1 MNAGGGLRKLSPVA
15 ARNASDNKER
25 DDETKNRRDEDGK
38 VKEVEMSKP
47 RLVKREEVER
57 QMVTAPSAPAKPSI
71 TKQLKQ
77 AILER
82 QQAQSVANPRA
93 ARAAFAALFATA

>member
-1 MNAGGGLRKLSPVA
+1 MN
-15 ARNASDNKER
+15 
-25 DDETKNRRDEDGK
+25 
-38 VKEVEMSKP
+38 KP
-47 RLVKREEVER
+47 RLVKREELER
-57 QMVTAPSAPAKPSI
+57 QTVSAPSAPAKPSI

-82 QQAQSVANPRA
+82 RQAQPTANPRA